1 MTVFFRSLPPGES
14 LAPGEEYHMHRYR
27 LETVMMETRSAE
39 KDLGV
44 LGDNRL
50 TMSQQRAF
58 VAKKASGLLW
68 CMKKS
73 VASRL
78 KEVILLLCSALVR
91 PHLDYI
97 KRRRT
102 NFLQG

>member
-1 MTVFFRSLPPGES
+1 MTKTR
-14 LAPGEEYHMHRYR
+14 RQYR
-27 LETVMMETRSAE
+27 LGSDLLERSPVE
-39 KDLGV
+39 KDLLLV
-44 LGDNRL
+44 ENRL